1 MKAIRALKYLSQSQR
16 AEKARQKDQAQGSPV
31 SPRHDEPHT
40 REPALLPSNVMS
52 APHLNSGDMTTRE
65 YKQVLVA
72 QGWKLEQEW
81 ARECLETLYDPE
93 QDLRAD
99 RIQTALPGTC
109 EWLNRHPKVD
119 LWLNSRHSTV
129 YLPMVDCWP
138 WTGQIHHCKVHG
150 FSSTE

>member
-31 SPRHDEPHT
+31 SPHHDEPQT
-40 REPALLPSNVMS
+40 GEPALLPSNVMS
-52 APHLNSGDMTTRE
+52 APHLNSGDLATRE

-81 ARECLETLYDPE
+81 ARECLQTLCDPE
-93 QDLRAD
+93 QALRAD

-109 EWLNRHPKVD
+109 EWLNPHPKVD
-119 LWLNSRHSTV
+119 L
-129 YLPMVDCWP
+129 
-138 WTGQIHHCKVHG
+138 
-150 FSSTE
+150 